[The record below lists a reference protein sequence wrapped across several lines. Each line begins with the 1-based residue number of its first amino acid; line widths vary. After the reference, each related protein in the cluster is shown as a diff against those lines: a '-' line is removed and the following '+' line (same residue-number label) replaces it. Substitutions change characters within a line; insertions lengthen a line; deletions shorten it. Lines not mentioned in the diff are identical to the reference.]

1 MYQVDGFLAKHLKA
15 SFAPLHRGYRATPA
29 STMLSH
35 IRVTGSRGA
44 TARARVTGLA
54 GSRQGPRRA
63 GPSHARYVVVA
74 AADSGVLDLTEE
86 NVVKVLD
93 EVRPYLVSDGGDV
106 EFVELDGCTVYLK
119 LVGACSSCPS
129 STTTM
134 TMGIERR
141 LKEKIPDILEIVQ
154 LEDENTGL
162 ELTPENVDTVLG
174 EIRPYLV
181 GTGGGSLE
189 LDSLDGPIV
198 KVRISGPAASVMT
211 VRVAVTQKLRERIPS
226 IAAVQLLGDD

>member
-1 MYQVDGFLAKHLKA
+1 
-15 SFAPLHRGYRATPA
+15 
-29 STMLSH
+29 MLPH
-35 IRVTGSRGA
+35 IRVTGPRGA
-44 TARARVTGLA
+44 SAPGARLA
-54 GSRQGPRRA
+54 GTVGVRQGPRR
-63 GPSHARYVVVA
+63 VVPH
-74 AADSGVLDLTEE
+74 AADQQLDLTEE
-86 NVVKVLD
+86 NVISVLD

-106 EFVELDGCTVYLK
+106 EFVELDACTVYLK

-141 LKEKIPDILEIVQ
+141 LKERIPDILEIVQ

-162 ELTPENVDTVLG
+162 ELTHENIDSVLS
-174 EIRPYLV
+174 EIRPYLC
-181 GTGGGSLE
+181 GTGGGTLS

-198 KVRISGPAASVMT
+198 KIRISGPAASVMT

>member
-1 MYQVDGFLAKHLKA
+1 MIITQPVAVGARGRA
-15 SFAPLHRGYRATPA
+15 AARRAPFGIE
-29 STMLSH
+29 SH
-35 IRVTGSRGA
+35 MR
-44 TARARVTGLA
+44 RARPTRTRALA
-54 GSRQGPRRA
+54 VPRRTI
-63 GPSHARYVVVA
+63 VA

-86 NVVKVLD
+86 NVVMVLD

-162 ELTPENVDTVLG
+162 ELTPENVDTVLS

-181 GTGGGSLE
+181 GTGGGALD

-226 IAAVQLLGDD
+226 IAAVQLLNEDD